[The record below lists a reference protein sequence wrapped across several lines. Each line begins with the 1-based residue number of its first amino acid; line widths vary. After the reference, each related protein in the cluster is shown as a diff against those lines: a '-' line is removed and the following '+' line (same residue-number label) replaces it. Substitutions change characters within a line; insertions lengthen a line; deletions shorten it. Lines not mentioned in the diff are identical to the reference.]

1 VRVLLI
7 EDFEPLARSLAQGL
21 REAGYAVDTS
31 GDGEEGL
38 ALAAGSPYD
47 AILLDLM
54 LPKLDGFTIL
64 SRLRARGKRGS
75 AAAVL
80 VLTARDQVPDRVTGL
95 DLGADDYL
103 VKPFAFEE
111 LLARL
116 RSVIRRRYQAPS
128 NVVRVGDLEI
138 DATGRAVHRG
148 GRAIALSALEY
159 ALLEYLAMR
168 RNQVVTRA
176 EIREHVYDFAAEPA
190 SNVVDVYV
198 GYLRKKIDDGHP
210 VRLIHTHRGLGYSLG
225 ESAC

>member
-1 VRVLLI
+1 VRVLVI

-38 ALAAGSPYD
+38 ALGEASPYD

-54 LPKLDGFTIL
+54 VPKLDGFEIL
-64 SRLRARGKRGS
+64 RRLRARGSKT
-75 AAAVL
+75 AVL
-80 VLTARDQVPDRVTGL
+80 VLSARDQLPDRVAAL

-116 RSVIRRRYQAPS
+116 RAVIRRRYLAPTNLVS
-128 NVVRVGDLEI
+128 VGDLEI
-138 DATGRAVHRG
+138 DVAGRAVRRG
-148 GRAIALSALEY
+148 GQVIALSALEY

-168 RNQVVTRA
+168 RGQVVTRA
-176 EIREHVYDFAAEPA
+176 EIREHVYDFAAEPS

-198 GYLRKKIDDGHP
+198 GYLRKKIDDGQA

-225 ESAC
+225 EAA

>member
-7 EDFEPLARSLAQGL
+7 EDFEPLCRSLAQGL
-21 REAGYAVDTS
+21 REAGYAVDVS

-38 ALAAGSPYD
+38 ALAETSPYD

-54 LPKLDGFTIL
+54 IPKLDGL
-64 SRLRARGKRGS
+64 SLLGRLRARG
-75 AAAVL
+75 AATAVI
-80 VLTARDQVPDRVTGL
+80 VMTARDQVPDRVAGL

-103 VKPFAFEE
+103 PKPFAFEE

-116 RSVIRRRYQAPS
+116 RAVIRRRYRAPS
-128 NVVRVGDLEI
+128 NLVRVGDLEI
-138 DATGRAVHRG
+138 DAAGRAVQRG

-168 RNQVVTRA
+168 RGQVVTRA
-176 EIREHVYDFAAEPA
+176 EIREHVYDFAAERQ

-198 GYLRKKIDDGHP
+198 GYLRKKIDDGHA

-225 ESAC
+225 EAP

>member
-1 VRVLLI
+1 MRVLLI

-31 GDGEEGL
+31 ADGEEGL
-38 ALAAGSPYD
+38 ALAEGNPYD
-47 AILLDLM
+47 AILLDVM
-54 LPKLDGFTIL
+54 LPKLDGFAVL
-64 SRLRARGKRGS
+64 RRLRARG
-75 AAAVL
+75 ATTAVL
-80 VLTARDQVPDRVTGL
+80 VLSARDQLPDRVAGL

-116 RSVIRRRYQAPS
+116 RAVIRRRYLAPS
-128 NVVRVGDLEI
+128 NLVCVADLEI
-138 DATGRAVHRG
+138 DLAARAVRRA
-148 GRAIALSALEY
+148 GRPIALSALEY

-168 RNQVVTRA
+168 RDQVVTRG

-198 GYLRKKIDDGHP
+198 GYLRKKVDEGHDS
-210 VRLIHTHRGLGYSLG
+210 RLIHTHRGLGYSLG
-225 ESAC
+225 TPP